1 MTERG
6 RPKEIETRPQRPA
19 PPHLRRYLAG
29 LCSDLAERTRLA
41 DPQLVARW
49 NEIAGAEIAAIATP
63 GRILGGLRNATL
75 EINVRDGA
83 AALRLGMEQDALR
96 RRLNRFLGPERIGQI
111 HIRQTGAGSD
121 APTGLS
127 RFRKGS

>member
-6 RPKEIETRPQRPA
+6 RPREIETRPQRPP

-49 NEIAGAEIAAIATP
+49 IEIAGAEIAAIATP

-83 AALRLGMEQDALR
+83 AALRLGMEQ
-96 RRLNRFLGPERIGQI
+96 
-111 HIRQTGAGSD
+111 
-121 APTGLS
+121 AP
-127 RFRKGS
+127 